1 MARWIG
7 GFSVSPSLHDKTKQ
21 YIQFQ
26 EKHHQKM
33 SYKEEYGID
42 YNEKYLWS
50 IVLSG
55 RQNDL

>member
-1 MARWIG
+1 MYYATK
-7 GFSVSPSLHDKTKQ
+7 VSPSLHDKTKQ